1 MSAAW
6 MRARSELRSRIW
18 ASVAL
23 ALLIGLAGGIVLT
36 ALAGASRT
44 DSAYRRYL
52 QATRAADFLISTGV
66 SGRNVF
72 YRELARLPQVEAAGV
87 IAGEPL
93 GGFDPSTHRP
103 DPFIQTT
110 ASEEGKAGYTVDR
123 PRLLAGRMPDPS
135 RPLEALANRTMALKY
150 HLHVGSTFPMYR
162 FDTNADFTRAYIR
175 SVQRQKP
182 ELFTITGVGVFY
194 DEVVRIAPLD
204 GHPSLL
210 LTPAYYR
217 THSRGRALNF
227 DGEVFRLRPGTD
239 VARLR
244 DRVDRLAAAAPGR
257 NHGLFVADLDQH
269 AARVERAVHPQAL
282 ALEIFAVLAAMG
294 AVLAIGQMLSREV
307 HLASVEH
314 SALRALGLTRGQLV
328 GVSVLRLAAPVVTG
342 AILAVVGAILASP
355 LMPIGAARIA
365 EPDPGVS
372 VNPAVLGLGLLAI
385 LVVALAIVVSTAW
398 RAATT
403 IGSLL
408 ARRAGETTH
417 PSRVAE
423 SAARTGLAPSAV
435 TGVRMALEPGR
446 GRTAIPV
453 RSAVVGLV
461 VAVTAV
467 TAVFTF
473 GTNLNRLVS
482 TPRLYG
488 DTWNLEIDG
497 QFAAFP
503 RPAVMKALGSDRNL
517 AGIAGGD
524 YGDNVTIDGQIVP
537 TVGIDSL
544 MGRDVFPPIVRGHRP
559 EGPGQIALGAKT
571 LRLLSVDLGDRVTLR
586 APQRPAR
593 SLRVVGQVVLPAF
606 GRGSF
611 TPTDL
616 GEGAVTAA
624 DLVPQRYQPPHSY
637 NFVLIRY
644 GAGVDAAAETARIE
658 HIVINEGHCVPGFQC
673 VFPLHPLPT
682 DVRSYAKVR
691 ATPLV
696 LAVVLALLAATM
708 IGHALVT
715 TVRRRRRDLAVL
727 KTLGFVKGQVAL
739 TVGWEASTFAIIGLV
754 LGVPLGI
761 AAGRWLWALFAD
773 QVGIPP
779 SVAVPLAAALILP
792 PATLLLANLIAA
804 LPGRAAAKTQPA
816 VVLRTE

>member
-36 ALAGASRT
+36 AVAGASRT

-150 HLHVGSTFPMYR
+150 HLHLGSTFPMYR

-342 AILAVVGAILASP
+342 AILAVVG
-355 LMPIGAARIA
+355 
-365 EPDPGVS
+365 
-372 VNPAVLGLGLLAI
+372 
-385 LVVALAIVVSTAW
+385 
-398 RAATT
+398 
-403 IGSLL
+403 
-408 ARRAGETTH
+408 
-417 PSRVAE
+417 
-423 SAARTGLAPSAV
+423 
-435 TGVRMALEPGR
+435 
-446 GRTAIPV
+446 
-453 RSAVVGLV
+453 LV

-571 LRLLSVDLGDRVTLR
+571 LRLLSVD
-586 APQRPAR
+586 
-593 SLRVVGQVVLPAF
+593 
-606 GRGSF
+606 
-611 TPTDL
+611 
-616 GEGAVTAA
+616 
-624 DLVPQRYQPPHSY
+624 
-637 NFVLIRY
+637 
-644 GAGVDAAAETARIE
+644 
-658 HIVINEGHCVPGFQC
+658 
-673 VFPLHPLPT
+673 
-682 DVRSYAKVR
+682 
-691 ATPLV
+691 
-696 LAVVLALLAATM
+696 
-708 IGHALVT
+708 
-715 TVRRRRRDLAVL
+715 
-727 KTLGFVKGQVAL
+727 
-739 TVGWEASTFAIIGLV
+739 
-754 LGVPLGI
+754 
-761 AAGRWLWALFAD
+761 
-773 QVGIPP
+773 
-779 SVAVPLAAALILP
+779 
-792 PATLLLANLIAA
+792 
-804 LPGRAAAKTQPA
+804 
-816 VVLRTE
+816 